1 MNKDILNE
9 IIRVREVMGL
19 KSQNIISEQTSP
31 RLIVM
36 FLKSLAKRSTKLASI
51 VNNKGV
57 VKLFDDDILWKKYA
71 DGFDGVTN
79 NDEFLDALTTFS
91 DYPVVKEV
99 VKDLLM
105 TNSETREVIL
115 KYLLPKD
122 GVSPDIYVSG
132 IKRKNSID
140 ALNKLGI
147 SIDETDLV
155 KVIDDV
161 YYPGGRGNFD
171 MLTKELNPIAKAI
184 KNASKLP
191 KNIFFKGGLKG
202 MNTDKGEVLTN
213 FIKKYAKTPEEV
225 ADVMVD
231 AFGMT
236 RREANKIR
244 LVLDGGEVID
254 DLDLVKRLFNSLAT
268 HPNQSIK
275 EEFVKEIIGNKNI
288 LNKIQTGG
296 KDGLMTKEE
305 MLALFGGDSSFDDIV
320 DILADNIT
328 KKTVSAVTKTGKF
341 LKGSGNIGW
350 KTLKAPI
357 TFFKWAFAS
366 GINFPTRIYR
376 LFVYFT
382 VMPTFFATDILEG
395 YDWGRAILDIFRG
408 NQPKGT
414 LIDCLRPDSELQG
427 ACNSK
432 SYISVFLTNNPEC
445 DNQALEGCSGE
456 SSELYFEAAKN
467 IAIELGTYREIA
479 EDVEIPADIDTDR
492 EDWETGTNQTG
503 WFTGDIP
510 SIEKWWGTWFW
521 SNRKTDE
528 GRIKKILNKRGSLF
542 GIAKI
547 ATEYYENTTRNLWD
561 DMVLMETQGRVA
573 SGYYKKLLGWSDL
586 DITRDVLLDIQKEF
600 YTWGDGNVA
609 VANLSGVK
617 SKLKWEFPKSLYGRN
632 TGSSIWK
639 PCFGG
644 TLPVNLQVRL
654 EACGDGS
661 CNSDGIAITKES
673 DLGKLSAEDFNDM
686 WRKWMDNDWDLYN
699 LPMKDTPEGAKYS
712 PKGSITYACAGKSRP
727 TDWDE
732 ELDSIE
738 KGMEALKTK
747 LTTEIK
753 EEIIGLERVL
763 KS

>member
-31 RLIVM
+31 KLLRN
-36 FLKSLAKRSTKLASI
+36 FLQALANRSTKLATI
-51 VNNKGV
+51 LNNRGV
-57 VKLFDDDILWKKYA
+57 VELFDDADLWRKYA
-71 DGFDGVTN
+71 DEFQNVTN
-79 NDEFLDALTTFS
+79 NDEFLEALVAFG
-91 DYPVVKEV
+91 DDINVKSIV
-99 VKDLLM
+99 TDLLM
-105 TNSETREVIL
+105 TNIETREVIL

-122 GVSPDIYVSG
+122 GVSPDIYISG

-147 SIDETDLV
+147 TIDETDLV
-155 KVIDDV
+155 KVMDDV

-171 MLTKELNPIAKAI
+171 LLTKELNPITTAI

-191 KNIFFKGGLKG
+191 KNIFFKSTLKG
-202 MNTDKGEVLTN
+202 MNNDKGEVLTN
-213 FIKKYAKTPEEV
+213 FIKKYADTPKEV
-225 ADVMVD
+225 ADVLVD
-231 AFGMT
+231 TFGMT

-244 LVLDGGEVID
+244 LVLDRGDILED
-254 DLDLVKRLFNSLAT
+254 TELVKRLFNSLAT
-268 HPNQSIK
+268 HPNQSVK
-275 EEFVKEIIGNKNI
+275 EEFIKEIIGNKNL

-305 MLALFGGDSSFDDIV
+305 MLTLFGGDSSFDDVV

-341 LKGSGNIGW
+341 LKSGGNIGW
-350 KTLKAPI
+350 KILKSPA
-357 TFFKWAFAS
+357 TFMKWAFAAKV
-366 GINFPTRIYR
+366 NFPTRIYR
-376 LFVYFT
+376 LFVWFT
-382 VMPTFFATDILEG
+382 VMPTFFATDLLEG
-395 YDWGRAILDIFRG
+395 TTWGRAMLDWFRG
-408 NQPKGT
+408 DLPKGT

-432 SYISVFLTNNPEC
+432 SYISVFLTNNPVC

-456 SSELYFEAAKN
+456 SSDLYYEAAKN
-467 IAIELGTYREIA
+467 IAIELGTYREA
-479 EDVEIPADIDTDR
+479 TEEVEIPADIDTDR
-492 EDWETGTNQTG
+492 EDWENGTNQTG
-503 WFTGDIP
+503 WYTGDI
-510 SIEKWWGTWFW
+510 SGIENWWGTFMW

-561 DMVLMETQGRVA
+561 DMVLMEIQGRVS
-573 SGYYKKLLGWSDL
+573 SGYYKKILGWSEL
-586 DITRDVLLDIQKEF
+586 DVTRDVLLDIQKEF

>member
-9 IIRVREVMGL
+9 ISRVREVMGL
-19 KSQNIISEQTSP
+19 RTQNIISEQTSP
-31 RLIVM
+31 RLLVK
-36 FLKSLAKRSTKLASI
+36 FLQSLAKRGGAKFATILD
-51 VNNKGV
+51 NRGV
-57 VKLFDDDILWKKYA
+57 VKLFDDADLWKKYA
-71 DGFDGVTN
+71 DDFDGVTN
-79 NDEFLDALTTFS
+79 NDEFLDALTTFGDS
-91 DYPVVKEV
+91 PVVKEIV
-99 VKDLLM
+99 TDLLM
-105 TNSETREVIL
+105 TNRDTREVIL

-122 GVSPDIYVSG
+122 GVSPEIYISG
-132 IKRKNSID
+132 LKRKNAIE
-140 ALNKLGI
+140 ALNKIGI
-147 SIDETDLV
+147 IIDEEDFV
-155 KVIDDV
+155 KVLDDV
-161 YYPGGRGNFD
+161 FYPRGRGFGDAFAN
-171 MLTKELNPIAKAI
+171 ELNPIKTAI
-184 KNASKLP
+184 KNSNKLP

-231 AFGMT
+231 VFGMT

-244 LVLDGGEVID
+244 LVLDGGGVID

-305 MLALFGGDSSFDDIV
+305 MITLFGGDSSFDDIV
-320 DILADNIT
+320 DILADNVT
-328 KKTVSAVTKTGKF
+328 KKTTSATTRVGKF
-341 LKGSGNIGW
+341 LKGTGNITW
-350 KTLKAPI
+350 KTIKAPV

-382 VMPTFFATDILEG
+382 VMPTFFATDILESS
-395 YDWGRAILDIFRG
+395 DWGRALLDMFRG
-408 NQPKGT
+408 DLPEGT
-414 LIDCLRPDSELQG
+414 LIDCLRPDAELQG

-432 SYISVFLTNNPEC
+432 SYISVFLTNNPVC

-456 SSELYFEAAKN
+456 SSDLYYESAKN

-510 SIEKWWGTWFW
+510 SIEKFWGTWFW

-573 SGYYKKLLGWSDL
+573 SGYYRKLLGWSDL

-617 SKLKWEFPKSLYGRN
+617 SKLKWEFPKRLYGRN

-639 PCFGG
+639 PCYGG

-654 EACGDGS
+654 EACDDGS

-673 DLGKLSAEDFNDM
+673 DLGKLAAEDFNDM
-686 WRKWMDNDWDLYN
+686 WRQWMDKDWDLYN
-699 LPMKDTPEGAKYS
+699 LPMKDTPEGPKYS
-712 PKGSITYACAGKSRP
+712 PKGSISYACAGKSRP
-727 TDWDE
+727 TEWDE
-732 ELDSIE
+732 ELDSVE
-738 KGMEALKTK
+738 KGMEDLKNR
-747 LTTEIK
+747 LQNLQ
-753 EEIIGLERVL
+753 EEIIGLEKVL

>member
-36 FLKSLAKRSTKLASI
+36 FLKSLAKGSTKLASI

-57 VKLFDDDILWKKYA
+57 VKLFDDDTLWKKYA
-71 DGFDGVTN
+71 DDFDGVTN

-122 GVSPDIYVSG
+122 GVSPDIYVSAL
-132 IKRKNSID
+132 KRKNSID

-171 MLTKELNPIAKAI
+171 MLTKELNPIVKAI

-244 LVLDGGEVID
+244 LVLDGGGVID
-254 DLDLVKRLFNSLAT
+254 DLDLVKTLFNSLAT

-350 KTLKAPI
+350 KTLKAPAI
-357 TFFKWAFAS
+357 FTKWAFA
-366 GINFPTRIYR
+366 GKVNFFERFRR
-376 LFVYFT
+376 LFIWFT
-382 VMPTFFATDILEG
+382 VMPTFFATDLLDG
-395 YDWGRAILDIFRG
+395 TLWGRAILDIFRG
-408 NQPKGT
+408 DQPKGT

-609 VANLSGVK
+609 VANLSGV
-617 SKLKWEFPKSLYGRN
+617 SGKLQWEFPKNLYGRN

-661 CNSDGIAITKES
+661 CTTDGIAITKES
-673 DLGKLSAEDFNDM
+673 DLGKLSAEDFNYM
-686 WRKWMDNDWDLYN
+686 WRKWMDKDWDLYN

-738 KGMEALKTK
+738 KGMKALKTR